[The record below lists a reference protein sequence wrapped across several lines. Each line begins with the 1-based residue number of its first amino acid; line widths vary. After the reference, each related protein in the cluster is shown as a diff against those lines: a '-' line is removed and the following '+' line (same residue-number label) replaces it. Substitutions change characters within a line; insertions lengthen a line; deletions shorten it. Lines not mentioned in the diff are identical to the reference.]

1 MNHQLSGLDGVFLA
15 AFFDQFLCQGGLLSV
30 SHHPSHGITTEDV
43 QKNVEV
49 IIGPFHRPF
58 ELGNIPGPDLVRGD

>member
-1 MNHQLSGLDGVFLA
+1 MSGLDGLLLTAFL
-15 AFFDQFLCQGGLLSV
+15 DQFLCQRGLLPV
-30 SHHPSHGITTEDV
+30 SHHPAHCITTEDV

-58 ELGNIPGPDLVRGD
+58 ELVNIPGPDLVRGD